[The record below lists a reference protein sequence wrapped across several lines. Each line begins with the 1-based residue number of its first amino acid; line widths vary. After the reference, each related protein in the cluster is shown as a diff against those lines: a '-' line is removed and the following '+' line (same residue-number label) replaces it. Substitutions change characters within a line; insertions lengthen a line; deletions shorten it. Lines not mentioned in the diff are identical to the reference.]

1 MTIIVTDPPVGEAL
15 TLADVKDHLRLD
27 GTGEDTYLQGLIR
40 VAREHLEATTG
51 LALLNTG
58 LRLALDD
65 WPADHRILLR
75 RHPVRSIEAVTIFDE
90 EGIPHAIASDGWVL
104 DAASRPARLAVTA
117 ARPAGRCLNGIE
129 IDFIAG
135 FGESGADVPDT
146 LKRAMLTHIAQ
157 MYDLRGAVSL
167 DQQPGAVPP
176 GYDRLLG
183 AFARRAI

>member
-27 GTGEDTYLQGLIR
+27 GTDEDPYLQGLIR
-40 VAREHLEATTG
+40 VAREHLEAATG

-58 LRLALDD
+58 FRLALDD

-75 RHPVRSIEAVTIFDE
+75 RHPVRSIEAVTVYDE
-90 EGIPHAIASDGWVL
+90 EGIPHAIAADGWSL
-104 DAASRPARLAVTA
+104 DAASRPARLAVTGR
-117 ARPAGRCLNGIE
+117 RPAGQWLNGIE

-135 FGESGADVPDT
+135 FGESGTDVPDT

-157 MYDLRGAVSL
+157 MYDLRGAVPL
-167 DQQPGAVPP
+167 AQQPGAVPS

-183 AFARRAI
+183 AFVRRAI